1 MCTVQLRWP
10 GRCSRA
16 ATPRANAAPTPPAPP
31 RPGPSGEPRLRCV
44 SRGEPIDDSTA
55 RSAAGVRVR
64 RAREAAGVSL
74 RSLAASIGVSPATLS
89 QIENGRTGLRVD
101 RLEAIAAALG
111 VGVTQIIEGTVP
123 RRGATGA
130 PDAAVVHGDWRQYG
144 PLDFSPIL
152 LAAVEEFLA
161 VGYHGTTMRRIST
174 RCGMSVPG
182 IYNYYPSKQL
192 ILVDILDRTM
202 ADLEWRAAAAAAS
215 EDDAV
220 GKFCAL
226 VENLALYHT
235 HRRRLGFLG
244 SSEVRALEPSNQR
257 NVSRRRNR
265 QQALVDEQV
274 HAAGALGHFRPPH
287 PDDAARAVVTMC
299 TALPTWWQPDGRL
312 TPEQLAA
319 EYVDYALGI
328 MRYQP
333 PTS

>member
-1 MCTVQLRWP
+1 M
-10 GRCSRA
+10 
-16 ATPRANAAPTPPAPP
+16 
-31 RPGPSGEPRLRCV
+31 
-44 SRGEPIDDSTA
+44 
-55 RSAAGVRVR
+55 
-64 RAREAAGVSL
+64 SL

-89 QIENGRTGLRVD
+89 QIENGKTGLRVD
-101 RLEAIAAALG
+101 RLEAIATVLG
-111 VGVTQIIEGTVP
+111 VGVAQIMDGTVP
-123 RRGATGA
+123 RRESPIPTK
-130 PDAAVVHGDWRQYG
+130 PAAVHADWRLYG

-152 LAAVEEFLA
+152 AAAVDEFLA

-202 ADLEWRAAAAAAS
+202 TDLEWRAESAAAS

-257 NVSRRRNR
+257 EVSRRRNR
-265 QQALVDEQV
+265 QQELVDEQV

-299 TALPTWWQPDGRL
+299 TAIPTWWQPDGRL

-328 MRYQP
+328 VRYQP
-333 PTS
+333 PTP

>member
-1 MCTVQLRWP
+1 M
-10 GRCSRA
+10 
-16 ATPRANAAPTPPAPP
+16 P
-31 RPGPSGEPRLRCV
+31 RPES
-44 SRGEPIDDSTA
+44 IDVHASDGSA
-55 RSAAGVRVR
+55 PSAAGVRVR

-74 RSLAASIGVSPATLS
+74 RSLSSSIGVSPATLS
-89 QIENGRTGLRVD
+89 QIENGKTGLRVD

-111 VGVTQIIEGTVP
+111 VGVTEIIEGTVP
-123 RRGATGA
+123 RR
-130 PDAAVVHGDWRQYG
+130 AAGKPPNSAAAAQSPKRWRHYG

-152 LAAVEEFLA
+152 LAAVDEFLA

-202 ADLEWRAAAAAAS
+202 ADLEWRAEAAAAS

-244 SSEVRALEPSNQR
+244 SSEVRALEASNQR
-257 NVSRRRNR
+257 VVSRRRNR

-274 HAAGALGHFRPPH
+274 QAAGALGHFRPPH
-287 PDDAARAVVTMC
+287 PEDAARAVVTMC

-333 PTS
+333 QSP